1 MENSNKFR
9 PLYMLKILERYTDEN
24 HQLTTNEIVELL
36 KENYDITTHRTTIS
50 ADINLLVGFGIDVIT
65 VKSSQNKYYIGSRRF
80 EIPELKLLIDAVQSS
95 KFITVKKSEILVK
108 KLTDMASIYQAET
121 LNRNIVS
128 DKRIKPS
135 NEKIYYIVDALNEAI
150 NRKKKVSFLYFD
162 YLPDKQKHIKNGGK
176 PYVISPYSLAWN
188 GDYYYLIGY
197 CDERKKIV
205 TFRVDRIDKNPVV
218 CDESITEAPSG
229 FDLIEYTNQVF
240 QMLDGEE
247 ETVELRCDN
256 ELMKNIIDRFGQDVD
271 VIANDDNTF
280 TVSVTVNVSS
290 TFFGWVLGFGGGIKI
305 VNPIHIKEQ
314 YKETCMKTFE

>member
-1 MENSNKFR
+1 MENKNKVR
-9 PLYMLKILERYTDEN
+9 PLYILKILERYTDEN

-50 ADINLLVGFGIDVIT
+50 ADINLLVDFGIDVIT

-162 YLPDKQKHIKNGGK
+162 YLPDKKKHIKNGGK

-205 TFRVDRIDKNPVV
+205 TFRVDRIDNNPAV

-240 QMLDGEE
+240 QMFDGEE

-280 TVSVTVNVSS
+280 TVSATVNVSS

-305 VNPIHIKEQ
+305 VKPVHIKER

>member
-1 MENSNKFR
+1 MEYQNKFR
-9 PLYMLKILERYTDEN
+9 PLYILKILERYTDEN

-36 KENYDITTHRTTIS
+36 KENYDITTHRTTIP
-50 ADINLLVGFGIDVIT
+50 ADMKLFVDFGIDVIT

-95 KFITVKKSEILVK
+95 KFITAKKSEMLVK
-108 KLTDMASIYQAET
+108 KLMDMASINQAET

-135 NEKIYYIVDALNEAI
+135 NEKIYYIVDALNDAI

-162 YLPDKQKHIKNGGK
+162 YLPDKKKRIKNGGK

-205 TFRVDRIDKNPVV
+205 TFRVDRIDKNPIVS
-218 CDESITEAPSG
+218 DESITEAPSG

-240 QMLDGEE
+240 QMFDGEE

-305 VNPIHIKEQ
+305 VSPIHIKEQ